1 MQFAHRLAF
10 RSGNILLL
18 GVEEGNPRLGLIDYG
33 QVKQLSKK
41 TRLLLCKLI
50 IALDDDNRD
59 EIVSLMKQLGYKSRD
74 MNEDNIYLYAK
85 VGYDEDNHELTG
97 GKHIQIFM
105 EDLQSKDPII
115 ELPRELL
122 MVSRASTMLRG
133 LAHYLHQSRSV
144 AKIWRPIAEQVLKE
158 EGDPIGTEKN
168 SARKTPK
175 ATIEAQAA

>member
-1 MQFAHRLAF
+1 MIFI

-18 GVEEGNPRLGLIDYG
+18 GVDEGNPRLGLIDYG

-41 TRLLLCKLI
+41 TRLLLCKLV
-50 IALDDDNRD
+50 IALDDDDRD
-59 EIVSLMKQLGYKSRD
+59 EIVSLMKRLGYKSRD
-74 MNEDNIYLYAK
+74 MNQDNIYLYAK
-85 VGYDEDNHELTG
+85 VGYDQDNHELTG
-97 GKHIQIFM
+97 GKHIQVFM
-105 EDLQSKDPII
+105 EDLQAKDPIY

-158 EGDPIGTEKN
+158 ERESIGTEQN
-168 SARKTPK
+168 T
-175 ATIEAQAA
+175 ATKSSETTAQAGVA